1 MFKPLCLAVLLL
13 LGAPARSRDVLTP
26 IETKWTAAALP
37 VVRVARAQGLPV
49 DIVVQPGNQPDAS
62 PIAMGIKDGR
72 CELVLSFRGNPAAD
86 ALQASVPPALF
97 EAAAEAVFAHE
108 IGHCRRWMQGEWH
121 GLPAGFAE
129 AVDRVHAD
137 DTPEIAALRRAMRG
151 TQREEGYADLV
162 ALAWTQRAHP
172 AQYAPV
178 LDWLERYR
186 ADALPGEHHDTGA
199 WLRLAREPS
208 ALGRG
213 DDMFRAALTLWE
225 RGLRAP

>member
-1 MFKPLCLAVLLL
+1 MIKPLCLAALLL
-13 LGAPARSRDVLTP
+13 MGLPAPARDALTR
-26 IETKWTAAALP
+26 IETKWAAAALP
-37 VVRVARAQGLPV
+37 VVRAARAQGLPV
-49 DIVVQPGNQPDAS
+49 DIVVQPGAQPDAS

-72 CELVLSFRGNPAAD
+72 CELVFSFRANPGAD
-86 ALQASVPPALF
+86 ALQASVPSALF

-108 IGHCRRWMQGEWH
+108 IGHCWRWMQGEWH

-129 AVDRVHAD
+129 AIDRGYAD

-162 ALAWTQRAHP
+162 GLAWTRRAHP
-172 AQYAPV
+172 AQYAAV
-178 LDWLERYR
+178 RDWLERYR

-208 ALGRG
+208 AFGPG
-213 DDMFRAALTLWE
+213 DDMFRSALTLWE
-225 RGLRAP
+225 QGLRAP